1 MKVKINSITLSKN
14 ILIVREQHKVSNL
27 KESTRKMIFI
37 IEYIVVLTAF
47 FINCFLDCFISE
59 KNMLSIE
66 LYNQFEYVSM
76 IRILLICKRNGKRW
90 TE

>member
-37 IEYIVVLTAF
+37 IEYIAVSTAF
-47 FINCFLDCFISE
+47 FITCFFRL
-59 KNMLSIE
+59 
-66 LYNQFEYVSM
+66 LYKLKEYVKY
-76 IRILLICKRNGKRW
+76 RTL
-90 TE
+90 